1 MMLQHSYAAAIP
13 TAAVAWQA
21 DQFPDL
27 TQVFFND
34 SLATQLAITNKDIET
49 LLQQPGFALGYA
61 GDQFG
66 NYVPQLGDG
75 RAILLGECQTSNG
88 LIDLHAKGSGRTPF
102 SRGGD
107 GKAPAQAMLKEVLY
121 SEALFHL
128 HVPTTRVLA
137 MYHTGE
143 TILRQH
149 PEPGALVV
157 RTAASHIRVGTFQY
171 VSAQGEQQLQAL
183 AEYVRNRHFPDAATY
198 ADMFIEIVQRQAS
211 LVAKWMR
218 LGFVHGVLNSDNTLV
233 SGESIDYGP
242 CAFTDWYDP
251 HAVFSSIDYIGRYA
265 FGRQPEMV
273 GWNLARLA
281 QTLIPLCGSAWVQEA
296 IHLFAAAYRDA
307 FTQEFATA
315 LGITHVDQGIQAE
328 LIADCLA
335 LLTLTHGDSVQS
347 LRALSE
353 QNYEYFPSQWQ
364 PWLQRWRF
372 VSPDFALMCR
382 INPVYIP
389 RNHIVS
395 QAMHDATVW
404 EDLLTVVQNPY
415 TRKTGK
421 RWEKFEQPT
430 PAEFGPYTTVCGT

>member
-1 MMLQHSYAAAIP
+1 MMLQHSYAAANP
-13 TAAVAWQA
+13 TAALAWRA

-27 TQVFFND
+27 TQVFFNHE
-34 SLATQLAITNKDIET
+34 LANQLALSSEEVQS
-49 LLQQPGFALGYA
+49 LLEQPGFALGYA

-75 RAILLGECQTSNG
+75 RAVLLGEYETPNG

-107 GKAPAQAMLKEVLY
+107 GKAPVQAMLKEVLY

-128 HVPTTRVLA
+128 HVPTTRILA
-137 MYHTGE
+137 MYRTGE

-149 PEPGALVV
+149 PEPGALVI

-171 VSAQGEQQLQAL
+171 VSTQGEQQLEAL

-198 ADMFIEIVQRQAS
+198 ADMFVEIVQRQAS

-218 LGFVHGVLNSDNTLV
+218 LGFVHGVLNSDNTLI

-251 HAVFSSIDYIGRYA
+251 HAVFSSIDLAGRYA

-281 QTLIPLCGSAWVQEA
+281 QTLIPLCGLAWAQDAV
-296 IHLFAAAYRDA
+296 HLFAAAYRDA
-307 FTQEFATA
+307 FVEEFATA
-315 LGITHVDQGIQAE
+315 LGITHVDPGIQAE
-328 LIADCLA
+328 LIADYLE

-353 QNYEYFPSQWQ
+353 ENFQYFSAQWQ

-372 VSPDFALMCR
+372 VSPDFALMCQT
-382 INPVYIP
+382 NPVYIP
-389 RNHIVS
+389 RNHLVS
-395 QAMHDATVW
+395 RAMHDTAEW
-404 EDLLTVVQNPY
+404 EDLLTVVQDPY
-415 TRKTGK
+415 TRKDGS

-430 PAEFGPYTTVCGT
+430 PPEFGPYTTVCGT